1 MITTP
6 QDIALADVRKG
17 ADMFKKVNT
26 PVLGVVENMSG
37 LLLEGKVTPENA
49 SMHINGKQV
58 SRMDTDH
65 FSQPNKR
72 PDGSTHKFPV
82 VYKDHPRLGY
92 IGLQDHG
99 ADCWYK
105 NIKLKVLK

>member
-17 ADMFKKVNT
+17 ADMFKKVKT

-37 LLLEGKVTPENA
+37 LLLEGKVNPENV

-58 SRMDTDH
+58 SINSNGS
-65 FSQPNKR
+65 FS
-72 PDGSTHKFPV
+72 HKIELF
-82 VYKDHPRLGY
+82 K
-92 IGLQDHG
+92 
-99 ADCWYK
+99 
-105 NIKLKVLK
+105 KVQKG